1 MSATEERG
9 RIPGGR
15 DTAGGWAGGD
25 NRLLGVGVSPLE
37 GMDGVQGVFRA
48 LPEDEGWQEEVAEAA
63 VEENWAVELGEEEE
77 DLEETEEEEE
87 EGEGE
92 EFEFE
97 FEDQEEE
104 EYQSE
109 EGDEDEEED
118 EEEEEGETEEEE
130 ENGQEGTEVVSGA
143 REAPTVRFGSLFR
156 NLVHSVLPRVPSS
169 DRDLVRP
176 HAGRVVARR
185 RSWQPLDLAEG
196 PAPPQEVEARG
207 EGPVPQERE
216 DLGEEAEVWGG
227 EALADASQ
235 SWEAGAC
242 GPEGRAQAGEWRP
255 SPQAL
260 AAPVGASGP
269 KAGGVQRL
277 PLAVTQRVKAL
288 KNLQARHAQVEAQF
302 YKDLFDLEKKYAAFY
317 EPLFDRRAAI
327 INAIHEP
334 SEGECQWAVGVAE
347 GAWEEMDAEP
357 EGKGQINGIPHFW
370 LTAFK
375 NVKMLGRMIRGNDEL
390 ALEHLTDVKI
400 KFSGVEEPMSFTV
413 EFIFE
418 SNEYFFNK
426 VLTKT
431 YRMRSD
437 PDDSD
442 PFFSRG
448 PEIIS
453 STGCEIYW
461 KEGKDLT
468 MKTLELQKCEGRGS
482 VVPATGKVPS
492 RSFFTYFYPPDSPE
506 VTQRVKALKN
516 LQARH
521 AQVEAQFY
529 KDLFD
534 LEKKYAAFYEPLFDR
549 RAAIINAIHEP
560 SEGECQWAVGVAE
573 GAWEEMDAE
582 PEGKGQINGIPH
594 FWLTA
599 FKNVKMLGRMIRG
612 NDELA
617 LEHLTDVK
625 IKFSGVEEP
634 MSFTVEFIFE
644 SNEYFFNKVLTK
656 TYRMRSDPDDSDPF
670 FSRGPEII
678 SSTGCEIY
686 WKEGKDLTMKT
697 LELQK
702 CEGRGSVVPA
712 TGKVPSRSFFTYF
725 YPPDSPE

>member
-1 MSATEERG
+1 MKRLALETHTELQETGIAKTILKRKRKLEDSTSRVKLTTAT
-9 RIPGGR
+9 
-15 DTAGGWAGGD
+15 
-25 NRLLGVGVSPLE
+25 RLVL
-37 GMDGVQGVFRA
+37 
-48 LPEDEGWQEEVAEAA
+48 EEVALVDASKLRLPLPVSQRRFPRLAGLPHTTARGAVSPGRFSGCPGGFPVRRPPQAPCRLLFPAQPASLAA
-63 VEENWAVELGEEEE
+63 PPPPPGGPLAN
-77 DLEETEEEEE
+77 
-87 EGEGE
+87 
-92 EFEFE
+92 
-97 FEDQEEE
+97 
-104 EYQSE
+104 
-109 EGDEDEEED
+109 
-118 EEEEEGETEEEE
+118 
-130 ENGQEGTEVVSGA
+130 
-143 REAPTVRFGSLFR
+143 SLPQR
-156 NLVHSVLPRVPSS
+156 RS
-169 DRDLVRP
+169 
-176 HAGRVVARR
+176 ARR
-185 RSWQPLDLAEG
+185 RHLAVVVAVSRVG
-196 PAPPQEVEARG
+196 SA
-207 EGPVPQERE
+207 
-216 DLGEEAEVWGG
+216 
-227 EALADASQ
+227 AS
-235 SWEAGAC
+235 SC
-242 GPEGRAQAGEWRP
+242 HVSAQARRCGLF
-255 SPQAL
+255 SA
-260 AAPVGASGP
+260 
-269 KAGGVQRL
+269 L

-506 VTQRVKALKN
+506 GRVLDIATDYKLGYFFREVLVPKSV
-516 LQARH
+516 LFFTK
-521 AQVEAQFY
+521 EATEYQCE
-529 KDLFD
+529 DSD
-534 LEKKYAAFYEPLFDR
+534 EEVQ
-549 RAAIINAIHEP
+549 E
-560 SEGECQWAVGVAE
+560 AE
-573 GAWEEMDAE
+573 G
-582 PEGKGQINGIPH
+582 PR
-594 FWLTA
+594 T
-599 FKNVKMLGRMIRG
+599 
-612 NDELA
+612 
-617 LEHLTDVK
+617 
-625 IKFSGVEEP
+625 EEP
-634 MSFTVEFIFE
+634 G
-644 SNEYFFNKVLTK
+644 
-656 TYRMRSDPDDSDPF
+656 
-670 FSRGPEII
+670 RGPEKDVDPAEGSPGEA
-678 SSTGCEIY
+678 SS
-686 WKEGKDLTMKT
+686 
-697 LELQK
+697 Q
-702 CEGRGSVVPA
+702 A
-712 TGKVPSRSFFTYF
+712 
-725 YPPDSPE
+725 